1 MIIYHYLCNAN
12 KIKCNIQNLNIMASK
27 VFENTARRIV
37 AYSDDGSCKL
47 IATRRAFK
55 TERFGRT
62 AFRGSYWVLDTLQ
75 RKGFGFEPITFKGL
89 PYQYD
94 KKQEIIDT
102 LQRSVRFTEAYKELS
117 A

>member
-1 MIIYHYLCNAN
+1 
-12 KIKCNIQNLNIMASK
+12 MASK

-37 AYSDDGSCKL
+37 LYSDDGSCKL

-55 TERFGRT
+55 TERFGRP

-75 RKGFGFEPITFKGL
+75 RKGYSFEPIVFSGL

-102 LQRSVRFTEAYKELS
+102 LKHSIRFTEAYKELS